1 MKNKLIIFILAV
13 VVGAAV
19 IGAGCTG
26 TGGDSGK
33 TGDAG
38 LKELNFGYQPSTHQ
52 IAYMTAMKKGWW
64 AEDIAPYG
72 YTTDPEKNEMLFPT
86 GAPEMQAMLA
96 GEIDV
101 AYVGAAPVVAALS
114 TGLDA
119 KIVAAVQTQG
129 SALVVRPD
137 LDYNS
142 PEDLKG
148 TKIATFPPGTIQDT
162 ILREWLASNNLK
174 IGEKTSEGEIDILP
188 MGPGDAITA
197 MTAGQIDG
205 TFLPS
210 PSPTTLVEEGNGK
223 IVVWSGVMKPNHP
236 CCVLVVSDKL
246 IAENPDL
253 VTELIKT
260 HIKATEY
267 NLANPDEA
275 AEIYAGYTKN
285 TKEIAA
291 KSIATWDGTWVSDP
305 NLIVDG
311 VMDYV
316 SVQQDLGYIENP
328 LTQDEI
334 FDLTFYEKA
343 TASA

>member
-1 MKNKLIIFILAV
+1 MRKKLVMFVLAV
-13 VVGAAV
+13 VVAAAV

-26 TGGDSGK
+26 TGDE

-72 YTTDPEKNEMLFPT
+72 YTTDSEKNEMLFPT

-101 AYVGAAPVVAALS
+101 AYVGAAPVISALA

-119 KIVAAVQTQG
+119 KIVATVQTQG

-137 LDYNS
+137 LEYNS

-162 ILREWLASNNLK
+162 LLKEWLASNGLTV
-174 IGEKTSEGEIDILP
+174 GENIKEGEVDVLP

-210 PSPTTLVEEGNGK
+210 PSPTTLVEEGNGR
-223 IVVWSGVMKPNHP
+223 IVVWSGTMKPDHP

-246 IAENPDL
+246 IEENPEL
-253 VTELIKT
+253 VTALVKT

-275 AEIYAGYTKN
+275 AQIYADYTKN
-285 TKEIAA
+285 TKEIAS
-291 KSIATWDGTWVSDP
+291 KSIDNWDGTWLSDP
-305 NLIVDG
+305 NVIIDG

-316 SVQQDLGYIENP
+316 SVQKELGYIDTL
-328 LTQDEI
+328 LTEDQI
-334 FDLTFYEKA
+334 FDLSFYEKA
-343 TASA
+343 TSSA

>member
-1 MKNKLIIFILAV
+1 MRKITIAFVIAV
-13 VVGAAV
+13 VMAAAV

-26 TGGDSGK
+26 TEDDSGK
-33 TGDAG
+33 AGDEG

-52 IAYMTAMKKGWW
+52 IAYMTAMEKGWW

-72 YTTDPEKNEMLFPT
+72 YTTDADKNEKLFPT

-162 ILREWLASNNLK
+162 LLRQWLTSNNLV
-174 IGEKTSEGEIDILP
+174 IGENTDEGEVDVLP

-197 MTAGQIDG
+197 MTAGQIDA

-210 PSPTTLVEEGNGK
+210 PSPTMLAEEGNGK
-223 IVVWSGVMKPNHP
+223 IVELSGKMKPNHP

-246 IAENPDL
+246 IAESPDL
-253 VTELIKT
+253 VTQLVKT
-260 HIKATEY
+260 HMKATEY

-275 AEIYAGYTKN
+275 AGIYAGYTKN
-285 TKEIAA
+285 TKEVALE
-291 KSIATWDGTWVSDP
+291 SIDNWDGTWVSDP

-316 SVQQDLGYIENP
+316 NVQKDLGYIETP
-328 LTQDEI
+328 LTKDEI
-334 FDLTFYEKA
+334 FDLRFYEQA
-343 TASA
+343 AASA